1 MDILSNLKYASGSIK
16 KRKRI
21 GRGHGSGHG
30 KTSTRGHNGAGSRSG
45 NKWHAWFEGGQM
57 PLQRRL
63 PKYGFT
69 NPSRIEFQVL
79 NLGRLQGFIDNGKLS
94 AGSLNP
100 QFLFDSGILSS
111 KKMPLKILGEGEL
124 KAKLE
129 LSAHSFSKTAIEK
142 IEKVGGKAITL

>member
-1 MDILSNLKYASGSIK
+1 MDILSSLKYAGGSKK

-21 GRGHGSGHG
+21 GRGPGSGHG
-30 KTSTRGHNGAGSRSG
+30 KTSTRGHKGAGSRSG

-63 PKYGFT
+63 PKFGFT

-79 NLGRLQGFIDNGKLS
+79 NLGKLQGFIDKGKLS
-94 AGSLNP
+94 NENLNP
-100 QFLFDSGILSS
+100 EVLFSKGIISS
-111 KKMPLKILGEGEL
+111 RKRPLKILGEGEF

-129 LSAHSFSKTAIEK
+129 LYAHSFSKTAVEK